1 MTTST
6 LDRTR
11 ATGATSALTATES
24 AIVGIASVLDALAV
38 DARAAQTPAAETP
51 VLGRPSAPAPAP
63 APDDDARLSEA
74 LTPASRAGNEP
85 PTDRS
90 GLRAERPTP
99 VRPRLVPSL
108 GPLPRP
114 TAPAGPGHSRPPML
128 DERVLAR
135 RRAALVAE
143 RAATTAEAA
152 VGPVPTGDPTSVCCS
167 LVLAA
172 VEALAGTR
180 PVAQLARWVTPEVY
194 EALSTRAALTVRV
207 LGAGAAARRPEVRR
221 VRLCRIG
228 EHVAEAGVVLDD
240 GRRVRA
246 VAVRLESWRGA
257 WRAVALEIG

>member
-1 MTTST
+1 VTALA
-6 LDRTR
+6 LDRAR
-11 ATGATSALTATES
+11 ATGGGAALTATES
-24 AIVGIASVLDALAV
+24 AIVGIASALDALASE
-38 DARAAQTPAAETP
+38 APAP
-51 VLGRPSAPAPAP
+51 GRPSTPAPAP
-63 APDDDARLSEA
+63 APGDAARVSAA
-74 LTPASRAGNEP
+74 LEPAGHAGDEP
-85 PTDRS
+85 PTERPR
-90 GLRAERPTP
+90 LRAETPTS
-99 VRPRLVPSL
+99 VQPRLVPSL

-114 TAPAGPGHSRPPML
+114 TAATGPGHCRPPTL

-135 RRAALVAE
+135 RRAALAAE
-143 RAATTAEAA
+143 RAATTSEAA

-207 LGAGAAARRPEVRR
+207 LGAGAASRRPEVRR
-221 VRLCRIG
+221 VRVCRLG

>member
-1 MTTST
+1 
-6 LDRTR
+6 
-11 ATGATSALTATES
+11 TAAES

-90 GLRAERPTP
+90 GLRAERPTNGSGRRAESRAP
-99 VRPRLVPSL
+99 VRPRLVPAL
-108 GPLPRP
+108 GPLQRLSAP
-114 TAPAGPGHSRPPML
+114 TGPGHSRPATL

-135 RRAALVAE
+135 RRAALAAE
-143 RAATTAEAA
+143 RAAATAESA
-152 VGPVPTGDPTSVCCS
+152 VGPAPTSDPTSVCCS

-172 VEALAGTR
+172 VESLAGIR
-180 PVAQLARWVTPEVY
+180 AVAQLARWVTPEVY

-207 LGAGAAARRPEVRR
+207 LGAGAASRRPEVRR
-221 VRLCRIG
+221 VRVCRIG
-228 EHVAEAGVVLDD
+228 EHVAEASIVIDD

>member
-1 MTTST
+1 VTALT
-6 LDRTR
+6 LDRAR
-11 ATGATSALTATES
+11 ATGGGAALTATES
-24 AIVGIASVLDALAV
+24 AIVGIASALDALASEAPTLV
-38 DARAAQTPAAETP
+38 
-51 VLGRPSAPAPAP
+51 RPSTPAPAP
-63 APDDDARLSEA
+63 APGGAAQVSVA
-74 LTPASRAGNEP
+74 LEPADRAGDER
-85 PTDRS
+85 PTERPE
-90 GLRAERPTP
+90 LRAEAPTR

-114 TAPAGPGHSRPPML
+114 AAPAGPGHCRPPTL

-135 RRAALVAE
+135 RRAALAAE

-207 LGAGAAARRPEVRR
+207 LGAGAASRRPEVRR
-221 VRLCRIG
+221 VRVCRLG